1 MNDRIPLPWSR
12 SCYVCGEANPDG
24 FRARSFKVGER
35 VELPFVAEER
45 FAGWNQVIHG
55 GIIATLLDEVMTWA
69 AILGSEKPC
78 FAAEFTVRLLK
89 PLPPETH
96 CIAVARMVSGRRRVF
111 DTESWIEDEAGT
123 VYARGSGR
131 YMPVPPEQT
140 KHLRQDFVRDEHC
153 LQLDGIFGG

>member
-1 MNDRIPLPWSR
+1 MNERIPLPWSR

-24 FRARSFKVGER
+24 FRARSFKVKER
-35 VELPFVAEER
+35 IELPFVAEER

-69 AILGSEKPC
+69 AILGSDKPC

-89 PLPPETH
+89 PLPPTTH
-96 CIAVARMVSGRRRVF
+96 CVAVARMVSGRRRVF

-123 VYARGSGR
+123 VYARGIGR

-153 LQLDGIFGG
+153 LQLDGIFGS